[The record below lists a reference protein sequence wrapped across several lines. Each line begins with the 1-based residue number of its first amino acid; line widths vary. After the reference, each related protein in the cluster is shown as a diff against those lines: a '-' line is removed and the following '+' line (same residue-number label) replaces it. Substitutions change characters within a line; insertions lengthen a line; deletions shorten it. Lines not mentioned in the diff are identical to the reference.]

1 VPLLDL
7 IDRLPLPQR
16 DALATVFGLSAGAV
30 PDRFLV
36 GLATLTL
43 HAEAAEQQSLL
54 CIIDDAQW
62 LDDASAQI
70 LVYDATRSA
79 VWLSAYAAQPARHWR
94 QCTSAMGS
102 RAISVVTQ
110 STNRRPLTCS
120 V

>member
-43 HAEAAEQQSLL
+43 LAEAAEQQSLL

-79 VWLSAYAAQPARHWR
+79 VWLSAMPLSRRGTGGSARRRWVR
-94 QCTSAMGS
+94 VRSAWSPS
-102 RAISVVTQ
+102 RRIAG
-110 STNRRPLTCS
+110 R
-120 V
+120 